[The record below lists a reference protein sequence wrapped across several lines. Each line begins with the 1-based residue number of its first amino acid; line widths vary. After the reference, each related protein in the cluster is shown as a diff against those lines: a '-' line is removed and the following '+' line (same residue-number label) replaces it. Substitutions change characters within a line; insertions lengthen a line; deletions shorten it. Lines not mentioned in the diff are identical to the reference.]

1 MAGNPKKK
9 STGIV
14 NAAIGALAVVLA
26 ILIVWMMNLVSGIQ
40 GTARII
46 NYAGLVRGKTQ
57 RIVKLEISGQPQ
69 DGMIAD
75 IDAFIA
81 GLRFGSD
88 KLSLVR
94 LNDDAFQSKM
104 QELDDYFQALKQE
117 IGRVRAVGSNNT
129 DIIPISETFF
139 GICDDATGLAE
150 AYSQRK
156 ATSLSALEKYITADI
171 VVLMLLIGYQLF
183 QALHTAAMN
192 RALQHKVYLDAAT
205 ACPTRTSARSCSTIR
220 RRLRQKPACAAL
232 T

>member
-1 MAGNPKKK
+1 MAGNPQKK

-75 IDAFIA
+75 IDAFID

-88 KLSLVR
+88 ELSLVR
-94 LNDDAFQSKM
+94 LNNDAFQSKM
-104 QELDDYFQALKQE
+104 QELDELFSSTQAGDRPCARSRLQ
-117 IGRVRAVGSNNT
+117 ITRTSFA
-129 DIIPISETFF
+129 ISETFLRHLRRRDRS
-139 GICDDATGLAE
+139 GGGVLA
-150 AYSQRK
+150 AQGNL
-156 ATSLSALEKYITADI
+156 AFALWRKYITADI
-171 VVLMLLIGYQLF
+171 VVL
-183 QALHTAAMN
+183 HAAD
-192 RALQHKVYLDAAT
+192 RLPAV
-205 ACPTRTSARSCSTIR
+205 SR
-220 RRLRQKPACAAL
+220 RCARLR
-232 T
+232 

>member
-75 IDAFIA
+75 IDAFID

-88 KLSLVR
+88 ELSLVR
-94 LNDDAFQSKM
+94 LNNDAFQSKM

-139 GICDDATGLAE
+139 RHL
-150 AYSQRK
+150 
-156 ATSLSALEKYITADI
+156 
-171 VVLMLLIGYQLF
+171 
-183 QALHTAAMN
+183 
-192 RALQHKVYLDAAT
+192 
-205 ACPTRTSARSCSTIR
+205 R
-220 RRLRQKPACAAL
+220 RRDRSGGGVLAAQGNLAFRSGEVHHRGYRRAHAADRLPAVSGAAHGCDEPRSAA
-232 T
+232 

>member
-88 KLSLVR
+88 ELSLVR

-129 DIIPISETFF
+129 DIIPH
-139 GICDDATGLAE
+139 
-150 AYSQRK
+150 QRN
-156 ATSLSALEKYITADI
+156 
-171 VVLMLLIGYQLF
+171 LF
-183 QALHTAAMN
+183 RHL
-192 RALQHKVYLDAAT
+192 
-205 ACPTRTSARSCSTIR
+205 R
-220 RRLRQKPACAAL
+220 RRDRSGRGVLTAQGNLAFRSGEVYHSGYRRAHAADWLPAVSGAAHGCDEPRSAA
-232 T
+232 